1 MEHDVVEMHRRAVHA
16 FGERVNGVAETAWR
30 QPTPCRE
37 WDVRALVDHLVVE
50 NLWIPPLLA
59 GKRIDEVTG
68 IPDGDVLGDDP
79 LRAWDASAAEA
90 LAAAAQTPLDA
101 TTHLSFGDV
110 PVAEYLWQLTVD
122 ALVHAWDLAR
132 ATGQDETFDA
142 GLVAAC
148 AEWFGGVEDDYRSAG
163 VIGPA
168 VESDSDDPLV
178 RLVGRLGRDAS
189 AQDPLG
195 AVARFIEAFNRQDL
209 DALAGL
215 MADDVAFVDTTPP
228 NGTAHH
234 GREAV
239 LDAFA
244 SFFDESP
251 SASFETLGGFVADRH
266 VVIRWRYRWGEA
278 PVDHI
283 DGIDVFRVAGGKVTE
298 KLSFVKG

>member
-1 MEHDVVEMHRRAVHA
+1 MGHDVVELHRRATDA
-16 FGERVNGVAETAWR
+16 FGERVRGVGKAAWH
-30 QPTPCRE
+30 QPTPCTE
-37 WDVRALVDHLVVE
+37 WDVRALVNHVVVE
-50 NLWIPPLLA
+50 NLWIPPLVA
-59 GKRIDEVTG
+59 GKRIEDVTD
-68 IPDGDVLGDDP
+68 IPDGDALGDDP
-79 LRAWDASAAEA
+79 QGAWDRSLADAVAATA
-90 LAAAAQTPLDA
+90 RTPLDA

-110 PVAEYLWQLTVD
+110 PAAEYLWQLTVD

-142 GLVAAC
+142 DLVAAC
-148 AEWFGGVEDDYRSAG
+148 AEWFGGVEDAYRSAG

-168 VESDSDDPLV
+168 VVADGDDATA

-195 AVARFIEAFNRQDL
+195 AVVRFNDAFNRHDL

-215 MADDVAFVDTTPP
+215 MTDDVVFIDTAPP
-228 NGTAHH
+228 NGTAHD

-266 VVIRWRYRWGEA
+266 VVIRWRYRWGNA
-278 PVDHI
+278 PTDHI
-283 DGIDVFRVAGGKVTE
+283 DGVDVFAVAGGKVAE
-298 KLSFVKG
+298 KHAFVKG